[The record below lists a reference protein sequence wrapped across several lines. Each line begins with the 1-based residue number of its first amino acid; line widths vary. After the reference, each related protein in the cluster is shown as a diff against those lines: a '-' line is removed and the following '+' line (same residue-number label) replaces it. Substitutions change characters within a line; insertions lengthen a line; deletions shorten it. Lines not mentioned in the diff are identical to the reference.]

1 VDLADAACECDR
13 LVAPQRG

>member
-1 VDLADAACECDR
+1 VDLAGAACECDR